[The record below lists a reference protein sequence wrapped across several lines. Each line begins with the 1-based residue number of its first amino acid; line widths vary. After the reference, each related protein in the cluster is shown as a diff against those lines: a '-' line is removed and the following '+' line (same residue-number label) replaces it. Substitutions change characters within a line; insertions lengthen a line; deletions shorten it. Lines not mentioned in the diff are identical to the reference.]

1 MQQSTFLPPSP
12 ASSIGSSVELPTVG
26 IHFEMIQ
33 GSTSVE
39 KLQAKIAVNPEGM
52 RGLGTLLMSKFAQY
66 ERDRKLAELQWARN
80 ARQYLGLYDQEI
92 EKNLDPNRSRAYPK
106 ITRVKCVSMLS
117 RLMNLLFQTDDK
129 CWGIAPSAVPEL
141 DQEDLQAVLDKALDT
156 AQGAELD
163 DDVIEQ
169 AIRDFAQKR
178 AARLELEVED
188 QLQELGGNSTVDF
201 AHLCRQVVQSGIRY
215 GIGVLKGPFTATQNQ
230 RTWEK
235 DVNGRY
241 MAIPMESYRPR
252 FEFVPIWDYYPDMS
266 ARYLKDMEG
275 QFQRA
280 VMGKHHLMMLKQ
292 RPDFIPSQIDEVLR
306 VNPNGNYTRKAW
318 ELEVRAMGVQLQITD
333 VDRNK
338 FEALVWE
345 GYLSGRDLSLAGVE
359 VPEDK
364 QTEDLKCNV
373 WFCNNIVIKAELD
386 PWSELD
392 TDGEMPMYHHFVF
405 EENEATLVGNGL
417 PQIMRDSQMNVC
429 AGTRIMLDNASIM
442 RNLEVNLELLSLNND
457 TTTIT
462 PDKIW
467 YREDASPAT
476 AGIPAI
482 RIIDFPVHVEELE
495 RMVQMFKGFSDE
507 ETFVNPQTGGD
518 MQKGPSE
525 PFRTAT
531 GASMIQGSA
540 ALPFKDVVRNFDRF
554 TESVIGAIIIFNRN
568 FNADPKLK
576 GDFKPVARGSTSLI
590 AKEVLGIQ
598 LDNFATTISEGERPY
613 VKMRELVRARARV
626 RDLTV
631 DNIVVDDA
639 TADRIDADMAQQQQ
653 AVRTA
658 QAKIQEAQLRQIL
671 ADTLKSVS
679 QGGKNSAA
687 ADAATVKTILDAME
701 KGLSLDTII
710 KSIAA
715 GNQASGGGSSQ
726 AGAGG
731 PAGSSGA
738 GSLQTLGTPGPE
750 NPGENVAMPARRI
763 P

>member
-1 MQQSTFLPPSP
+1 MAFDQTTFLPNTSQSNLSSSVVLPGPETPSP
-12 ASSIGSSVELPTVG
+12 EHPAAKLP
-26 IHFEMIQ
+26 
-33 GSTSVE
+33 
-39 KLQAKIAVNPEGM
+39 LDPEGM
-52 RGLGTLLMSKFAQY
+52 KGLGTLLASKFAQY

-106 ITRVKCVSMLS
+106 VTRVKCVSMLS
-117 RLMNLLFQTDDK
+117 RLMNLLFPTDDK
-129 CWGIAPSAVPEL
+129 CWGISPAAVPEL
-141 DQEDLQAVLDKALDT
+141 DQEDLQGVLDKALDM
-156 AQGAELD
+156 AEGGEID

-169 AIRDFAQKR
+169 GIREFALKR
-178 AARLELEVED
+178 SARLELEVED
-188 QLQELGGNSTVDF
+188 QLQELGGNSSVDY
-201 AHLCRQVVQSGIRY
+201 AYLCRQVIQSGIRY
-215 GIGVLKGPFTATQNQ
+215 GLGVMKGPFTAVQKQ
-230 RTWEK
+230 RTWQK

-241 MAIPMESYRPR
+241 MAVPMESFRPR

-275 QFQRA
+275 QFQRV
-280 VMGKHHLMMLKQ
+280 VMSKHNLTMLKQ
-292 RPDFIPSQIDEVLR
+292 RPDFIAEQIDEVFR
-306 VNPNGNYTRKAW
+306 INPNGNYTRKAW

-338 FEALVWE
+338 FEALAWR
-345 GYLSGRDLSLAGVE
+345 GYLSGKDLAAAGID

-364 QTEDLKCNV
+364 KTEDMMCEV

-392 TDGEMPMYHHFVF
+392 TDGEMPMYHHFTF

-417 PQIMRDSQMNVC
+417 PQIMRDSQMNIC

-442 RNLEVNLELLSLNND
+442 RVFEVNTELLSLNQD
-457 TTTIT
+457 ITSVT
-462 PDKIW
+462 PDKMF
-467 YREDASPAT
+467 YREDANPAT
-476 AGIPAI
+476 AAIPAI
-482 RIIDFPVHVEELE
+482 KIIDFPIHVEELE
-495 RMVQMFKGFSDE
+495 RMVHMFKSFSDE

-531 GASMIQGSA
+531 GASMIQGAA

-554 TESVIGAIIIFNRN
+554 TESVIGSIIIFNRN

-576 GDFKPVARGSTSLI
+576 GDFKPIARGSTSLM
-590 AKEVLGIQ
+590 AKEILGMA
-598 LDNFATTISEGERPY
+598 LDSFATTISDGEKPY
-613 VKMRELVRARARV
+613 LKYRELLRARARV

-631 DNIVVDDA
+631 ADIVVDDA
-639 TADRIDADMAQQQQ
+639 AADKIDAASSAKQQ
-653 AVRTA
+653 AAEAVQT
-658 QAKIQEAQLRQIL
+658 KIQEAQVRQIL

-687 ADAATVKTILDAME
+687 ADAVTVKTILDAME
-701 KGLSLDTII
+701 KGLPLDTII

-715 GNQASGGGSSQ
+715 GQQSASG
-726 AGAGG
+726 AGTPQPSPTG
-731 PAGSSGA
+731 PAGPANASPAQAPSPPA
-738 GSLQTLGTPGPE
+738 PEMPGP
-750 NPGENVAMPARRI
+750 NAAMPTS
-763 P
+763 